1 MADVEVEN
9 ILREIRDRVYA
20 EQSALAPSPASG
32 EAADV
37 TSSNGQSRATES
49 RARLESYLT
58 TTGRAW
64 DRLPPV
70 VSNRRGAIARV
81 ELWLKQHLKRAT
93 RWYAWEQVNF
103 NAAVHRALHDLIEL
117 ISSQERSIADLH
129 EQVNQLKA
137 ENLTRT
143 TEFQQ
148 QGSAIQA
155 ARLEMAQQRATAEA
169 YEKLIVEQTAAL
181 AELRAAHKGR
191 DAEVDNRLEILGN
204 EMRERAQSLQ
214 EEQRV
219 LFRQLALESRE
230 AAVREESARRKSEAL
245 LEELQSRI
253 DR

>member
-20 EQSALAPSPASG
+20 EQSALAESPATG
-32 EAADV
+32 EAAHV
-37 TSSNGQSRATES
+37 TSSNGQSRSTES

-58 TTGRAW
+58 TTARAW

-70 VSNRRGAIARV
+70 VSNRSGAIARA

-103 NAAVHRALHDLIEL
+103 NAAVHHALHDLIEL
-117 ISSQERSIADLH
+117 ISSQERSIADLQA
-129 EQVNQLKA
+129 QVNQLQTG
-137 ENLTRT
+137 NQTRT
-143 TEFQQ
+143 MELNSAL
-148 QGSAIQA
+148 QG
-155 ARLEMAQQRATAEA
+155 ARLEFLAQQRATAEA
-169 YEKLIVEQTAAL
+169 HEKLNTEHTAAF
-181 AELRAAHKGR
+181 AELRAALKGR
-191 DAEVDNRLEILGN
+191 DAELDNRLEILGN

-219 LFRQLALESRE
+219 LYRQLALESRE
-230 AAVREESARRKSEAL
+230 AAVREERARRKWEAL

>member
-20 EQSALAPSPASG
+20 EQSALAESPASG
-32 EAADV
+32 EPADV
-37 TSSNGQSRATES
+37 TSSNGQSRSTES
-49 RARLESYLT
+49 RTRLESYLT

-70 VSNRRGAIARV
+70 VSNRSGAIARA

-103 NAAVHRALHDLIEL
+103 NAAVHHALHDLIEL

-137 ENLTRT
+137 ENQTRT
-143 TEFQQ
+143 TEL
-148 QGSAIQA
+148 SAAIQA
-155 ARLEMAQQRATAEA
+155 TRLEFIAQQRATAEA
-169 YEKLIVEQTAAL
+169 QKLIVEQTASL
-181 AELRAAHKGR
+181 AELRSAFKGR

-219 LFRQLALESRE
+219 LYRQLALESRE
-230 AAVREESARRKSEAL
+230 AAVREERARRKSEAL
-245 LEELQSRI
+245 LEKLQSRI